1 MPILNICGGEQGGV
15 GKSTVA
21 GTILQYH
28 IDHELPFSAFDL
40 DRSNA
45 DVKRRFGKVCDVHL
59 AILSEAQQ
67 HEDAA
72 NALFNAALEQNVICN
87 LPAQV
92 LPALNVWIEHNQLI
106 ELAVETDVQLRIFHV
121 AAPSFESR
129 KLLSHSL
136 NLFGDHIPHVL
147 VKNLGMPGRWEQFED
162 EDLTELIEAY
172 DLTVIEFPK
181 FIGNSEKEF
190 MDAQSM
196 SYGEALRHPDLGPIS
211 KQRIKGFL
219 RKAYDAFE
227 DASLFTQKPKYVHEI
242 VPFKRPSKGKDKE
255 VQK

>member
-1 MPILNICGGEQGGV
+1 MPVLNLIGGEVGGI
-15 GKSTVA
+15 GKSTLA

-28 IDHELPFSAFDL
+28 LDQNLSFIAFDL

-45 DVKRRFGKVCDVHL
+45 DVKRRFGKVCDVRL

-72 NALFNAALEQNVICN
+72 NAVFNAALEQDVICN

-92 LPALNVWIEHNQLI
+92 LPALDIWIEQNNLI
-106 ELAVETDVQLRIFHV
+106 ELATETDVQMRIFHV
-121 AAPSFESR
+121 ASPSFESR

-136 NLFGDHIPHVL
+136 NLFGDHIPYVL
-147 VKNLGMPGRWEQFED
+147 VKNLAMPGRWEQFED
-162 EDLTELIEAY
+162 EALIELIDAY

-181 FIGNSEKEF
+181 LIGNFEKEF

-196 SYGEALRHPDLGPIS
+196 SYGEALQHPALGPIS
-211 KQRIKGFL
+211 RQRIKGFL
-219 RKAYDAFE
+219 RKAYAAFE
-227 DASLFTQKPKYVHEI
+227 DANLFTQKSKYVDEI
-242 VPFKRPSKGKDKE
+242 VPFKRPNKSKE
-255 VQK
+255 AQK